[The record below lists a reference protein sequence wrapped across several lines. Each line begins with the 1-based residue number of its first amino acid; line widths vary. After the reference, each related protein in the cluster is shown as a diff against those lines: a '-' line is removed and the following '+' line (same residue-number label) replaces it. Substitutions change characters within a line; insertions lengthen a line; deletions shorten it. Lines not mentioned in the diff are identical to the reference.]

1 MGFERLPDFV
11 SCWELFIAS
20 AEHVDVKRQHYPL
33 LPSLDTVQPRLYFLF
48 MITKKEQSRGAQI
61 TWMVLTIAG
70 IIFVINQRLIW
81 AGIGSVFGK

>member
-48 MITKKEQSRGAQI
+48 MITKKSKAGERKLRG
-61 TWMVLTIAG
+61 W
-70 IIFVINQRLIW
+70 
-81 AGIGSVFGK
+81 S